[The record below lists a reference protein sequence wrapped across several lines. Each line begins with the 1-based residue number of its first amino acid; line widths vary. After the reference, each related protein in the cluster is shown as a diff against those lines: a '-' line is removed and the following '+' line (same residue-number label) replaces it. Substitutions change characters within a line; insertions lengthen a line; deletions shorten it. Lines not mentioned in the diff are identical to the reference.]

1 MKKIAVSF
9 FLYFG
14 IFLFVSP
21 ESLSAPSAED
31 SPVRAGKTTT
41 LQYNKELNYISRPCW
56 FFTDKLA

>member
-1 MKKIAVSF
+1 MF
-9 FLYFG
+9 
-14 IFLFVSP
+14 FVSP